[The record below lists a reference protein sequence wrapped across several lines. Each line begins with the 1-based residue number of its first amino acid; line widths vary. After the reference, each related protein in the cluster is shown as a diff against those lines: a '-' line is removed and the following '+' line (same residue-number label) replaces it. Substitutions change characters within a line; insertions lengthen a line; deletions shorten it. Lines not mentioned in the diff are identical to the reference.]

1 MFRIAICEEKHDIAA
16 TLKEYIERYGAEK
29 NVEVEVQAFA
39 KGSAFLA
46 KQHKFDVVFMDVK
59 LQDESGIDVA
69 LKLRETNKAMPLVF
83 IASSKQFV
91 LKGYAVDAVDFLTTP
106 IHYYEFATMLDRLQ
120 VRLVNMDVPSIAVM
134 TKEGAK
140 RISVDQIEYMD
151 GSLHHVVYHLVDGDL
166 RVRGTLGEEE
176 KKVTKDRFFRLGGCL
191 INLGHVHKVWED
203 DVYVGRAC
211 LPVKREQKSKLI
223 ASLMAFMNRG

>member
-1 MFRIAICEEKHDIAA
+1 MLKIAICEEKHEIAA
-16 TLKEYIERYGAEK
+16 TLKEHIERYKNEK
-29 NVEVEVQAFA
+29 NVEVEVQVFL
-39 KGSAFLA
+39 KDSAFLA
-46 KQHKFDVVFMDVK
+46 KQRKFDVVFMDVK

-69 LKLRETNKAMPLVF
+69 LKLRESNKKMPIVF
-83 IASSKQFV
+83 IASAKQFV
-91 LKGYAVDAVDFLTTP
+91 FKGYEADAVDFLTAP
-106 IHYYEFATMLDRLQ
+106 IGYFEFETMLDRLQ
-120 VRLVNMDVPSIAVM
+120 VRLVKMDVPSIAVM

-140 RISVDQIEYMD
+140 RISVDEIEYME

-166 RVRGTLGEEE
+166 RVRGTLSEEE

-191 INLGHVHKVWED
+191 INLEHVHKVWED
-203 DVYVGRAC
+203 DVYVGKAC